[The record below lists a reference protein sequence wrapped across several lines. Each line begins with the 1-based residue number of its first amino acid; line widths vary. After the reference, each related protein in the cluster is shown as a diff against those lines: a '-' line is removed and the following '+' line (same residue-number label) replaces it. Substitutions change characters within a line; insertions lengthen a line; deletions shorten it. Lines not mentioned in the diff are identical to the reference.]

1 MVLEGLSKSYGDTS
15 ALRDVSL
22 TIEDDEYLTLLGPSG
37 SGKSTLL
44 RLIAGLERPDKGTV
58 QLNGEDIT
66 GLAPHRRGLGIVQ
79 QNYALFPHMTV
90 FDNVA
95 FGLRW
100 REVDPV
106 TDEAEVNRR
115 VGEMLGGQFLRPT
128 RPGRQ
133 RRQGRRRR

>member
-1 MVLEGLSKSYGDTS
+1 MMELDRLSKFYGDTC

-44 RLIAGLERPDKGTV
+44 RVIAGLEQPDAGSV
-58 QLNGEDIT
+58 RLNGEDMA

-90 FDNVA
+90 FENVA

-100 REVDPV
+100 RKRIPS
-106 TDEAEVNRR
+106 
-115 VGEMLGGQFLRPT
+115 LT
-128 RPGRQ
+128 RGKSTSASARCWNW
-133 RRQGRRRR
+133 